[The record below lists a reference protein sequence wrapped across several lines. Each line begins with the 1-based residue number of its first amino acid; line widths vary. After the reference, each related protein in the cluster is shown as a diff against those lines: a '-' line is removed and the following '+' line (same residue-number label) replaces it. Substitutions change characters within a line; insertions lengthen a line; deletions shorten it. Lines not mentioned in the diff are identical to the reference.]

1 MSGSGKSS
9 LLSLLLRYF
18 EPSSGR
24 ILLDGVDIRSLDPRW
39 LKAQIGIVT
48 QVGQS
53 HQTLSH
59 SFGSLM
65 YREEATVEGTDHV

>member
-1 MSGSGKSS
+1 VSGSGKSS

-59 SFGSLM
+59 FSSTM
-65 YREEATVEGTDHV
+65 YHAEATVEETGQA

>member
-1 MSGSGKSS
+1 MSVNGVERHLRAEIISRSAVSLAVPGSGKSS

-48 QVGQS
+48 QVG
-53 HQTLSH
+53 
-59 SFGSLM
+59 
-65 YREEATVEGTDHV
+65 